1 MGDYD
6 AGNWWEG
13 SSKDWEA
20 RTWKVAKKNEEMS
33 EVREREMDDGKKIRR
48 VGVLGVRGGKKEGWK
63 ETKVIAVKAKYKE
76 INWNT
81 RQAIQPFLLC
91 PRRKRPVL
99 SEAD

>member
-1 MGDYD
+1 MG
-6 AGNWWEG
+6 
-13 SSKDWEA
+13 
-20 RTWKVAKKNEEMS
+20 
-33 EVREREMDDGKKIRR
+33 VRE
-48 VGVLGVRGGKKEGWK
+48 GKKERWK